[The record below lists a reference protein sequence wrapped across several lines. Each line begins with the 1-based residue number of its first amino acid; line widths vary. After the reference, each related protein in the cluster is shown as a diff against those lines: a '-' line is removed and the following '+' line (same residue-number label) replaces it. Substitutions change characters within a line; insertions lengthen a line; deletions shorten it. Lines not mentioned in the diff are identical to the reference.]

1 MTNIQPLTSEEV
13 LARQVKENSKQSE
26 ERVVVSATQL
36 APQPAPQQTAGLQS
50 PKNNRQDLRR
60 AGFTYR
66 MPVGVHLLA
75 FVYLEIF
82 FALFL
87 YAIGV
92 VTLYAINGS
101 LETTKID
108 SIVTKEIGIAIVLS
122 LALSVFIISG
132 RDILRWC
139 AIGIAG
145 VLAAIFSYQLY
156 VAVSSF
162 AGTTVSKLVDVTPF
176 SVFIFTGIAVLATG
190 LLLMLL
196 TITYLSRKKIAS
208 IYE

>member
-1 MTNIQPLTSEEV
+1 M
-13 LARQVKENSKQSE
+13 
-26 ERVVVSATQL
+26 
-36 APQPAPQQTAGLQS
+36 
-50 PKNNRQDLRR
+50 
-60 AGFTYR
+60 
-66 MPVGVHLLA
+66 
-75 FVYLEIF
+75 
-82 FALFL
+82 

-92 VTLYAINGS
+92 VALYAINGS

-108 SIVTKEIGIAIVLS
+108 SIVSKEIGIAIVLS

-176 SVFIFTGIAVLATG
+176 SVFIFAGIAVLATG